1 MIIQFKLLIYMYWG
15 KEWLEA
21 ADAHNQKQL
30 HNFLGVGT
38 TSITHSCYVE
48 EYQIINI
55 CFNIISIE
63 NIYLYL

>member
-1 MIIQFKLLIYMYWG
+1 MYWG

-55 CFNIISIE
+55 CFNIKLEEYQIINISM
-63 NIYLYL
+63 L